1 MFRFVNIL
9 VEIPQVAVF
18 FFFLNVRCET
28 EKVYNCAVQLI
39 ANNIDVCPRV
49 FV

>member
-9 VEIPQVAVF
+9 VEIPQVAV

-39 ANNIDVCPRV
+39 ATNIDVCPRV